1 MALIAVGVTGGIGAC
16 KAVEIVRR
24 LQIAASF
31 SEPDSGVA
39 PWR

>member
-1 MALIAVGVTGGIGAC
+1 MALIAVRVSGGIGAC

-24 LQIAASF
+24 LQIAAGLG
-31 SEPDSGVA
+31 EPDGGAA